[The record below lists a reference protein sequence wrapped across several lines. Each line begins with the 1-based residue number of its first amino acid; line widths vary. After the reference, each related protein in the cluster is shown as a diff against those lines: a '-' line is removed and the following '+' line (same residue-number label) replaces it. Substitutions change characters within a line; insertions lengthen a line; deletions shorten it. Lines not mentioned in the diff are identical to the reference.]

1 MAPAP
6 PAVEKLMDNP
16 DATRA
21 CLKWLDGASVEAWR
35 CAGKRVVEVASA
47 DAVWRELARRDFY
60 GGGDVPAAAEA
71 PGGAP
76 GAAPTDE
83 VLACATW
90 RAAHGRW
97 SRVAARVDG
106 PRAPSP
112 TEAALD
118 ESGEEP
124 FAAASAF
131 DARLWSSVAASWR
144 ALKGALA
151 GRGTAEDAA
160 VGDAVVAT
168 LRPGASSEDLARVRA
183 RSLRYCYA
191 MRDGRAEPEVFDP
204 TSMHDG
210 QDLAFDA
217 ALAARDRGAMKTSQH
232 TIFHGLFGGLAA
244 YDYVACG
251 RFKSVAAVAAAD
263 DLAVD
268 GAAVF
273 ATNYRGDRAF
283 FATDDDRRVY
293 VDGEPAAP
301 EGAGAFAAWFAAYAA
316 RVASSCYR
324 VAPIVPDAPRTAGIV
339 LFPDGELP
347 GGAGVAAATT
357 VGVQVRA
364 SAVYLPNHPSGFA
377 YSIRLRATEAL
388 SYGSCQLKARHWKI
402 ADGDEPHRDV
412 RGDGVVGK
420 FPVLRFGGWRDDA
433 QVGDLARGFERAVER
448 GPDRDG
454 EFVYQSFSGPMLRPG
469 GGTFEGA
476 LEFHPGSVVEPAG
489 PTFLVAVPR
498 FRLRVPEFI
507 F

>member
-1 MAPAP
+1 
-6 PAVEKLMDNP
+6 MDNP

-76 GAAPTDE
+76 GAAPTDA
-83 VLACATW
+83 VTACASW

-160 VGDAVVAT
+160 VGDAIVAT

-204 TSMHDG
+204 TSMWVYSNVST
-210 QDLAFDA
+210 Q
-217 ALAARDRGAMKTSQH
+217 ALSLCSEHSTRALDSSKSRPNRRRRDRA
-232 TIFHGLFGGLAA
+232 
-244 YDYVACG
+244 
-251 RFKSVAAVAAAD
+251 
-263 DLAVD
+263 
-268 GAAVF
+268 
-273 ATNYRGDRAF
+273 
-283 FATDDDRRVY
+283 
-293 VDGEPAAP
+293 
-301 EGAGAFAAWFAAYAA
+301 
-316 RVASSCYR
+316 
-324 VAPIVPDAPRTAGIV
+324 
-339 LFPDGELP
+339 
-347 GGAGVAAATT
+347 
-357 VGVQVRA
+357 
-364 SAVYLPNHPSGFA
+364 
-377 YSIRLRATEAL
+377 
-388 SYGSCQLKARHWKI
+388 
-402 ADGDEPHRDV
+402 
-412 RGDGVVGK
+412 
-420 FPVLRFGGWRDDA
+420 
-433 QVGDLARGFERAVER
+433 RAVR
-448 GPDRDG
+448 
-454 EFVYQSFSGPMLRPG
+454 S
-469 GGTFEGA
+469 
-476 LEFHPGSVVEPAG
+476 
-489 PTFLVAVPR
+489 LVATQLTV
-498 FRLRVPEFI
+498 
-507 F
+507 

>member
-1 MAPAP
+1 
-6 PAVEKLMDNP
+6 
-16 DATRA
+16 
-21 CLKWLDGASVEAWR
+21 
-35 CAGKRVVEVASA
+35 
-47 DAVWRELARRDFY
+47 
-60 GGGDVPAAAEA
+60 
-71 PGGAP
+71 
-76 GAAPTDE
+76 
-83 VLACATW
+83 
-90 RAAHGRW
+90 
-97 SRVAARVDG
+97 
-106 PRAPSP
+106 
-112 TEAALD
+112 
-118 ESGEEP
+118 
-124 FAAASAF
+124 
-131 DARLWSSVAASWR
+131 
-144 ALKGALA
+144 
-151 GRGTAEDAA
+151 
-160 VGDAVVAT
+160 
-168 LRPGASSEDLARVRA
+168 
-183 RSLRYCYA
+183 
-191 MRDGRAEPEVFDP
+191 
-204 TSMHDG
+204 
-210 QDLAFDA
+210 
-217 ALAARDRGAMKTSQH
+217 MKTSQH